1 MNHEIVNSEVVKHK
15 TVNHTKYLSRLKSLR
30 MITRAAFI
38 GVSLVT
44 VLLIATFGHPAAVT
58 AQVPTLPPTWTP
70 QPTPTAY
77 PTLVPPT
84 FDANFPT
91 EVPSLTPRAVV
102 IEQAQLYVSAYFLT
116 KRHAQTVYLARAA
129 PAARDNVSVV
139 TLKSNVL
146 SFDIAANGSLA
157 YGTDSGLVTAAGR
170 AKVWQ
175 APLVNKSPLQPL
187 DMAWSPDGTMLAFS
201 LRVTP
206 KDLASTAK
214 TPVSGVYLWS
224 VSGNPTLI
232 VPDRVAAQDYT
243 LYSVYAWSP
252 DGKYLLMRL
261 NESSGGKAGTGWMLY
276 TFATKTATLIARYT
290 SGDLT
295 VYQRATWMP
304 TSDALI
310 LTDQTANNANSSNSA
325 ALVTL
330 SGNQQPL
337 ILNNPDDRQT
347 PILISTLHFLPDG
360 RLIVLASSAQDQPLR
375 LYTGTLSGRS
385 ATLKPISEAFRLHWP
400 GRVLLSEKGF
410 PAYIFDDQY
419 GIVVFEDQRIFAFDP
434 LQIGMGATDAA
445 FIDPSIPSKVLLTTA
460 QVTLPSAK

>member
-1 MNHEIVNSEVVKHK
+1 
-15 TVNHTKYLSRLKSLR
+15 
-30 MITRAAFI
+30 
-38 GVSLVT
+38 
-44 VLLIATFGHPAAVT
+44 
-58 AQVPTLPPTWTP
+58 
-70 QPTPTAY
+70 
-77 PTLVPPT
+77 
-84 FDANFPT
+84 
-91 EVPSLTPRAVV
+91 
-102 IEQAQLYVSAYFLT
+102 
-116 KRHAQTVYLARAA
+116 
-129 PAARDNVSVV
+129 
-139 TLKSNVL
+139 
-146 SFDIAANGSLA
+146 
-157 YGTDSGLVTAAGR
+157 
-170 AKVWQ
+170 
-175 APLVNKSPLQPL
+175 
-187 DMAWSPDGTMLAFS
+187 
-201 LRVTP
+201 
-206 KDLASTAK
+206 
-214 TPVSGVYLWS
+214 
-224 VSGNPTLI
+224 
-232 VPDRVAAQDYT
+232 
-243 LYSVYAWSP
+243 
-252 DGKYLLMRL
+252 
-261 NESSGGKAGTGWMLY
+261 MLY

-337 ILNNPDDRQT
+337 ILSNPDDRQT